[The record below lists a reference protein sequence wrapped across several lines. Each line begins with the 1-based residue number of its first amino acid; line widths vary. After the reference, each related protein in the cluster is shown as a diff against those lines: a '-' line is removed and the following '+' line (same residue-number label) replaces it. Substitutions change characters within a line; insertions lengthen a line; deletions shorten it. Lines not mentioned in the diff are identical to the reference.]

1 MRYFLVLII
10 GLALPYMAISQEV
23 VSSAGDSYSNS
34 SLQADFT
41 IGEVVIESISTAD
54 IVFTQGFQQ
63 PMLSTVLAIDKEVYN
78 IEIYP
83 NPVKQFLRIELSN
96 PTHDIKYHLVDIQG
110 NIIDRGDL
118 HESET
123 PISFMDQQP
132 GIYFLV
138 LSNADYQLKTYKI
151 IKVN

>member
-10 GLALPYMAISQEV
+10 GMTLPITAISQEV
-23 VSSAGDSYSNS
+23 VSSAGNSYSNS
-34 SLQADFT
+34 SRQVDFT
-41 IGEVVIESISTAD
+41 IGEVVIESLSTAD

-83 NPVKQFLRIELSN
+83 NPVSKFLKIELDN
-96 PTHDIKYHLVDIQG
+96 PTKDIKYHIVDIKG
-110 NIIDRGDL
+110 NIMDSGDL
-118 HESET
+118 QET
-123 PISFMDQQP
+123 QTSISLMDHQN